1 MIRLEVKI
9 VFTTDIFIYEN
20 SEVFEGGGGGM

>member
-20 SEVFEGGGGGM
+20 SEVFLGGQKI